1 MPRYYNNRSYR
12 PYRKAKRPTE
22 RIIRAGQ
29 APVTNTTGSAYIWTA
44 DTPCT
49 ITNFKLDVGEE
60 SANTYWP
67 VAYALVYV
75 PEGYNVN
82 NLTFPAVSDDLYNP
96 TKMVIISG
104 VCNSS
109 GNEDHKSSRYSRK
122 CSPGDRI
129 ALIMISTRPSGT
141 QPTNFEL
148 SFTVVA

>member
-1 MPRYYNNRSYR
+1 MQRRRSY
-12 PYRKAKRPTE
+12 YRSKPRAKRPTD
-22 RIIRAGQ
+22 RVIRAGQ
-29 APVTNTTGSAYIWTA
+29 APVTNSTGTAYLWTA
-44 DTPCT
+44 TTPCT
-49 ITNFKLDVGEE
+49 VTNFKLDIGEE
-60 SANTYWP
+60 SANQYWP

-82 NLTFPAVSDDLYNP
+82 NLTFPAVTDDMYNP

-104 VCNSS
+104 VCNSA

-122 CSPGDRI
+122 CAVGDRI
-129 ALIMISTRPSGT
+129 ALIFITTRPSGT

>member
-1 MPRYYNNRSYR
+1 MQRRRSY
-12 PYRKAKRPTE
+12 YRSKPRAKRPTD
-22 RIIRAGQ
+22 RVIRAGQ
-29 APVTNTTGSAYIWTA
+29 APVTNTTGTAYLWTA
-44 DTPCT
+44 TTPCT
-49 ITNFKLDVGEE
+49 VTNFKLDIGEE
-60 SANTYWP
+60 SANQYWP

-82 NLTFPAVSDDLYNP
+82 SLTFPAVADDMYNP

-109 GNEDHKSSRYSRK
+109 GTEDHKSSRYSRK
-122 CSPGDRI
+122 CSVGDRI
-129 ALIMISTRPSGT
+129 ALILITTRPSASGT

>member
-1 MPRYYNNRSYR
+1 MYKRRSR
-12 PYRKAKRPTE
+12 RRNSRRRPTE

-29 APVTNTTGSAYIWTA
+29 APVINSTGAAYIWTA

-49 ITNFKLDVGEE
+49 ATNFRLDIGEE

-75 PEGYNVN
+75 PEGYSVN
-82 NLTFPAVSDDLYNP
+82 NLTFPALTDDLYNP

-104 VCNSS
+104 VCNSA

-129 ALIMISTRPSGT
+129 ALILITTRPTGT

-148 SFTVVA
+148 SFTVAA

>member
-1 MPRYYNNRSYR
+1 MQRRRSY
-12 PYRKAKRPTE
+12 YRSKPRAKRPTD
-22 RIIRAGQ
+22 RVIRAGQ
-29 APVTNTTGSAYIWTA
+29 
-44 DTPCT
+44 DQ
-49 ITNFKLDVGEE
+49 
-60 SANTYWP
+60 YWP

-82 NLTFPAVSDDLYNP
+82 NLTFPAVTDDMYNP

-104 VCNSS
+104 VCNSA

-122 CSPGDRI
+122 CAVGDRV
-129 ALIMISTRPSGT
+129 ALILITTRPSGT